1 MNSMLFIQKD
11 LTMYFSKFN
20 STRCPASAFGTY
32 VLVFILLTG
41 FSRPSSAQ
49 GFLEG
54 KVMERHQHRDHVH
67 LSPLAGAN
75 LVWLGTTQG
84 TATDANGAFRLA
96 KPSRLPH
103 KLVVS
108 FIGFVSDT
116 LEITEAHRTIE
127 VTLTASAELDEVTV
141 AGRRPGTHVSTLEPI
156 LTQVIT
162 SSELQRAACC
172 NLSEAFETN
181 ASIDVSYSDAV
192 SGAQQIQ
199 MLGLAGIY
207 SQIMTENM
215 PTIRGLG
222 QPFGL
227 GFIPGPWMESIQI
240 SKGAASVI
248 NGYESITGQ
257 INVEL
262 KKPENDERFY
272 YNFYANDFG
281 RFESTINAAVDLSP
295 LWRTMIMAH
304 GEVMNNMIDHTHNAF
319 LDHPMMKKYNIINRY
334 RYDRPGV
341 MESQFGFRVLQE
353 EREGGQLAFYEN
365 GENWGSDRYYGF
377 GVNTSRYEVFAKT
390 GFFFRRL
397 PDASVGTQLNFT
409 HHNQESFYG
418 KRPYDGTQNS
428 FYANILFENS
438 LGHPDHR
445 FTTGVSYMLDD
456 YAENLSDSLFARKE
470 SVPGTFF
477 QYTYMLP
484 EKLTLSGGVRLDFHN
499 LYGTFFTP
507 RFHIR
512 YSLDEHTIFR
522 ASAGKGY
529 RVPNLVAE
537 NTGLL
542 VSSRRLA
549 VLEEI
554 LPEEAWNYGGS
565 LTRHMTL
572 FRNDASVSAEIYRT
586 HFINQLIVDIETDYR
601 VARFYNLNG
610 QSFAN
615 NYQLEFNFEPAR
627 MFEVTAALRY
637 SDVKTTINDEL
648 VVKPFVNKY
657 RGILSGSYATRS
669 NRWQFDATAQF
680 NGPGRIPVIR
690 NHTDAFHFP
699 EKSPA
704 HTLMLAQVTYRWR
717 NLDLYIGGENLT
729 NFRQEHPIIDPGNPF
744 GEHFDASM
752 IWGPVT
758 GRMIYMGLRFS
769 IERG

>member
-1 MNSMLFIQKD
+1 MYLKRLISAQIPVGLTGVTLLFF
-11 LTMYFSKFN
+11 T
-20 STRCPASAFGTY
+20 
-32 VLVFILLTG
+32 LLTG
-41 FSRPSSAQ
+41 FSGQSAAQ
-49 GFLEG
+49 GILEG
-54 KVMERHQHRDHVH
+54 KVVERHQHGNHYH
-67 LSPLAGAN
+67 LNPLPGAN

-84 TATDANGAFRLA
+84 TATDENGAFRLA
-96 KPSRLPH
+96 KPASLPH

-116 LEITEAHRTIE
+116 LEITESDRNIE
-127 VTLTASAELDEVTV
+127 VILTASAELDEVTV
-141 AGRRPGTHVSTLEPI
+141 AGRRPGTHVSTMEPI

-192 SGAQQIQ
+192 TGAQQIQ

-240 SKGAASVI
+240 SKGSASVI

-262 KKPENDERFY
+262 KKPENEERFY

-295 LWRTMIMAH
+295 LWSTMVMAH
-304 GEVMNNMIDHTHNAF
+304 GEFMNTMIDHTHNAF

-334 RYDRPGV
+334 RYDKPGV

-365 GENWGSDRYYGF
+365 GESWGSDRYYGF
-377 GVNTSRYEVFAKT
+377 GVNTSRYEAFAKT
-390 GFFFRRL
+390 GFFFRGL
-397 PDASVGTQLNFT
+397 PDASLGTQLNFT
-409 HHNQESFYG
+409 HHSQESFYG
-418 KRPYDGTQNS
+418 NRPYDGTQNS
-428 FYANILFENS
+428 FYANFLFENS

-445 FTTGVSYMLDD
+445 FTTGVSYVFDD
-456 YAENLSDSLFARKE
+456 YTESLNDSLFARTE
-470 SVPGTFF
+470 SVPGAFF

-484 EKLTLSGGVRLDFHN
+484 EKLTLSGGVRLDHHN
-499 LYGTFFTP
+499 LYGVFLTP
-507 RFHIR
+507 RFHLR
-512 YSLDEHTIFR
+512 YSIGEHTVLR

-529 RVPNLVAE
+529 RVPNLIAE

-542 VSSRRLA
+542 VSSRRMA

-554 LPEEAWNYGGS
+554 LPEEAWNFGGS

-572 FRNDASVSAEIYRT
+572 FRNDASVSAEVYRT
-586 HFINQLIVDIETDYR
+586 SFINQLIVDIDTDYR

-615 NYQLEFNFEPAR
+615 NIQLEFNFEPAR
-627 MFEVTAALRY
+627 MFEVTAAVRY
-637 SDVKTTINDEL
+637 SDVKTTINEEL

-657 RGILSGSYATRS
+657 RGILSGSYATRNNS
-669 NRWQFDATAQF
+669 WQFDATAQF
-680 NGPGRIPVIR
+680 NGPGRIPVIH

-699 EKSPA
+699 EESPA
-704 HTLMLAQVTYRWR
+704 HTLLLAQVTYRWR

-744 GEHFDASM
+744 GEYFDAAM

-758 GRMIYMGLRFS
+758 GRMVYMGLRFS